1 MMRWLV
7 VVLVA
12 LLVLL
17 QIRLWF
23 GEGSISNEIALDK
36 QWHQQSEINESLM
49 LRNRLIAQEVESLKT
64 NLDSL
69 EEKARKDLGMI
80 KEGEELAALHDQ
92 IVVKVPM
99 IKEGIKAIK
108 YFASKGIRTNCT
120 LIFSAGQAL
129 LAAKAG
135 ATYISPF
142 LGRLDDVS
150 TDGIQLIQQIR
161 VIYDNYAFDTEIL
174 AASVRHPMHI
184 IHCAEIGADVMT
196 GPLSAIKALAKHPL
210 TDLGL
215 QQFLADY
222 AKGNK

>member
-23 GEGSISNEIALDK
+23 GEGSISDKIALDK

-108 YFASKGIRTNCT
+108 YFSDRGIRTNCT
-120 LIFSAGQAL
+120 LVFSSGQAL

-135 ATYISPF
+135 ATYVSPF
-142 LGRLDDVS
+142 IGGKGCVRDVVEQ
-150 TDGIQLIQQIR
+150 TLRCQGKWLLEE
-161 VIYDNYAFDTEIL
+161 AF
-174 AASVRHPMHI
+174 
-184 IHCAEIGADVMT
+184 
-196 GPLSAIKALAKHPL
+196 
-210 TDLGL
+210 
-215 QQFLADY
+215 QW
-222 AKGNK
+222 